1 MKAQMPLDLNISEGA
16 PPRDWLELAGLASLL
31 AFGAVIQFSIAGA
44 EMLLGAA
51 VACWLARLAT
61 GRTTFAAPAFFRPLV
76 IYAIITLVSSVFS
89 VQVRTSL
96 VDCKQLLLFLAV
108 PMTFDMARGARART
122 LVTVTVSVGA
132 ASAAYGI
139 IQYGILHYNDLGQR
153 PLGTLGHYMTYSGLL
168 MLTATAAASRVLF
181 ERRDRMWP
189 ALVLPALLVALV
201 TTFTRSAWVGTC
213 VSFALLCT
221 LKDFRLFAA
230 APVLFALFFAV
241 APSQLV
247 QRFYS
252 MFDLHDPTNRDRI
265 AMVREGVRMIAAD
278 PMTGMGPNMVEKV
291 YARFRD
297 PEAVERLNPH
307 LHNVPMQI
315 AAERGLPALG
325 VWFWFV
331 GSTVVG
337 LVRSLRTSRH
347 RFLAAAGLG
356 AVAAMLSAG
365 MFEHN
370 FGNSQFLMMYLVLI
384 TLPFAADRPEPSLR
398 AVSEIAA

>member
-1 MKAQMPLDLNISEGA
+1 MTITEGT
-16 PPRDWLELAGLASLL
+16 PPRGALELVGLLALV

-44 EMLLGAA
+44 EALLA
-51 VACWLARLAT
+51 VATLCWLARIVT
-61 GRTTFAAPAFFRPLV
+61 GQASFAAPAFFRPLAL
-76 IYAIITLVSSVFS
+76 YAVLTLVSSVYS
-89 VQVRTSL
+89 VQPMTSL

-108 PMTFDMARGARART
+108 PMTFDLARGARART
-122 LVTVTVSVGA
+122 LVTVIISVGA
-132 ASAAYGI
+132 ASATYGI
-139 IQYGILHYNDLGQR
+139 IQYGILHYNNLGQR

-168 MLTATAAASRVLF
+168 MLTATAAAARVLF
-181 ERRDRMWP
+181 DGRNRMWP

-201 TTFTRSAWVGTC
+201 TTFTRSAWVGTL
-213 VSFALLCT
+213 VSFALLFT
-221 LKDFRLFAA
+221 MKDFRLMAA
-230 APVLFALFFAV
+230 LPILFALFFAV
-241 APSQLV
+241 APPQLV

-252 MFDLHDPTNRDRI
+252 MFDLHDPTNRDRV
-265 AMVREGVRMIAAD
+265 AMLREGVRMIAAD

-325 VWFWFV
+325 VWAWFV
-331 GSTVVG
+331 GSTAVG
-337 LVRSLRTSRH
+337 LVRLWRTSRH
-347 RFLAAAGLG
+347 RFLVATGLG
-356 AVAAMLSAG
+356 AVAAMLAAG

-384 TLPFAADRPEPSLR
+384 TLPFAADRPERGEGRP
-398 AVSEIAA
+398 AAPGHAA

>member
-1 MKAQMPLDLNISEGA
+1 MKISEGTL
-16 PPRDWLELAGLASLL
+16 PQDWLELAGLGSLL
-31 AFGAVIQFSIAGA
+31 AFAAVIQFSIAGA
-44 EMLLGAA
+44 EILLGVA
-51 VACWLARLAT
+51 VACWLARMAT
-61 GRTTFAAPAFFRPLV
+61 GRTSFAAPSFFRPLALYGV
-76 IYAIITLVSSVFS
+76 LTLVSSVFS
-89 VQVRTSL
+89 VQPLTSL

-108 PMTFDMARGARART
+108 PVTFDLARGARART

-139 IQYGILHYNDLGQR
+139 MQYGILHYNNLGQR

-168 MLTATAAASRVLF
+168 MLTATAAAARVLF

-189 ALVLPALLVALV
+189 ALVLPALLVALI

-213 VSFALLCT
+213 VSVALLFT
-221 LKDFRLFAA
+221 MKDFRLMAA
-230 APVLFALFFAV
+230 LPVVFALFFAV
-241 APSQLV
+241 APQQLV

-252 MFDLHDPTNRDRI
+252 MFDLHDPTSRDRV
-265 AMVREGVRMIAAD
+265 AMLHEGVRMIAAD

-325 VWFWFV
+325 VWIWFV
-331 GSTVVG
+331 GSTILG
-337 LVRSLRTSRH
+337 LARSLRTSRH

-384 TLPFAADRPEPSLR
+384 TLPFAADRPDR
-398 AVSEIAA
+398 ADRTIAAAEAAA